1 MDKTKEQNFQESVRL
16 KSAHVKE
23 TASAEKSVPAGY
35 EAFQEE
41 YAVDNDKVFQKT
53 QSCLRKKHSRQKK
66 KASGIRRYFRL
77 LGIYARMD
85 LASLTRDAKFMAI
98 VLTADIVSNIST
110 ISGIFLLAWKFG
122 GIGGMDRF
130 EVLFMLAY
138 GNIVMGFLNMMGGCN
153 ALFPSRIIGRG
164 QWEHMFI
171 MPLPYAVQLTVGIF
185 PFTGSSSLISGI
197 AMLAMAICH
206 MEAALPWWW
215 PGMLLF
221 QLIVSMAIVT
231 AASYLF
237 SSLAFY
243 APIQCEEIA
252 STVVYSCDHAKSF
265 PLSGMPPYIR
275 CPLLTIFPAG
285 LLAWFPSMI
294 LLGKTTT
301 LQNFY
306 PAVFALFLSLI
317 AAYFFRKGFRYYV
330 KKGIN
335 RYSAGGHRS

>member
-1 MDKTKEQNFQESVRL
+1 MGKEHPIEERHSIG
-16 KSAHVKE
+16 KE
-23 TASAEKSVPAGY
+23 HLI
-35 EAFQEE
+35 EE
-41 YAVDNDKVFQKT
+41 EHPMG
-53 QSCLRKKHSRQKK
+53 KKHPMKKRHFMEEKHSQKRMA
-66 KASGIRRYFRL
+66 KALRGIRRYFQL

-98 VLTADIVSNIST
+98 VLIADIVSNLSS

-171 MPLPYAVQLTVGIF
+171 MPLPYGVQLTVGIY
-185 PFTGSSSLISGI
+185 PFTGSSSLLSGI
-197 AMLAMAICH
+197 GMLWVAIRH
-206 MEAALPWWW
+206 LETAPEYHFSLPWWW
-215 PGMLLF
+215 LGMLVF
-221 QLIVSMAIVT
+221 QLIASMAIVT

-243 APIQCEEIA
+243 APVQCEEIA
-252 STVVYSCDHAKSF
+252 STVVYSYEHTKSF

-275 CPLLTIFPAG
+275 YPLLTIFPAG
-285 LLAWFPSMI
+285 LMAWFPTMI
-294 LLGKTTT
+294 LLGKTATWE
-301 LQNFY
+301 NFY
-306 PAVFALFLSLI
+306 PAIFALLLSLT
-317 AAYFFRKGFRYYV
+317 AAHFFRKGFRYYV

>member
-1 MDKTKEQNFQESVRL
+1 MVDKKRV
-16 KSAHVKE
+16 
-23 TASAEKSVPAGY
+23 
-35 EAFQEE
+35 
-41 YAVDNDKVFQKT
+41 
-53 QSCLRKKHSRQKK
+53 
-66 KASGIRRYFRL
+66 SGIRRYFQL

-85 LASLTRDAKFMAI
+85 LASLTRDGKFMAI
-98 VLTADIVSNIST
+98 VLAADIVSNISS

-185 PFTGSSSLISGI
+185 PFTGSSSLLSGI
-197 AMLAMAICH
+197 GMLAVALCH
-206 MEAALPWWW
+206 LETPLPWWW
-215 PGMLLF
+215 PGMLVF
-221 QLIVSMAIVT
+221 QLIASMAVVT

-243 APIQCEEIA
+243 APVQCEEIA
-252 STVVYSCDHAKSF
+252 STVVYSMENAKSF
-265 PLSGMPPYIR
+265 PLSGMPLYIR

-285 LLAWFPSMI
+285 LLAWFPTMI
-294 LLGKTTT
+294 LLGRATT
-301 LQNFY
+301 LETFY
-306 PAVFALFLSLI
+306 PAVFALMLSLT